1 MWPQYWALQFQKCRE
16 MLGVSYGYKCVYT
29 CMYLCKEVSAVKIS
43 MLDLK
48 EMGDFLN
55 ANQKVK

>member
-1 MWPQYWALQFQKCRE
+1 

-55 ANQKVK
+55 AN